1 MTVVNL
7 VEFKRQR
14 TPEMEMQLKE
24 ELVCEL
30 LTPEPGPMEPEE
42 MEERRRQIER
52 VLGRPFP
59 RVTREE
65 LWRQDIP
72 NLDDI
77 QEWNLM
83 DALRRGSAPDIRNL
97 FR

>member
-1 MTVVNL
+1 MTTANVI
-7 VEFKRQR
+7 EFKRQPA
-14 TPEMEMQLKE
+14 PEIEAQLKE

-30 LTPEPGPMEPEE
+30 LTPEPGPMGPEE
-42 MEERRRQIER
+42 MEERRRR
-52 VLGRPFP
+52 VAAILGRPFP
-59 RVTREE
+59 RLSREE
-65 LWRQDIP
+65 LRAQDIP

-77 QEWNLM
+77 QEWSLM

>member
-1 MTVVNL
+1 MTTESIMEL
-7 VEFKRQR
+7 KCQP
-14 TPEMEMQLKE
+14 TPKLTAELKE

-30 LTPEPGPMEPEE
+30 LTPEPGPMEPEK
-42 MEERRRQIER
+42 MEERCRAVEAVI
-52 VLGRPFP
+52 GRSFP
-59 RVTREE
+59 RLSREE
-65 LWRQDIP
+65 LWKEDIP

-77 QEWNLM
+77 QEWSLV